1 MTWQSWCGFFQWLK
15 QHRVLFF
22 HLNKMILILS
32 YTRHIRHIHHLLSD
46 KARGIL
52 IFQSRSFLCYPNKRI
67 RGFKEVPFTLEK
79 PQATLEIQPED
90 QSSGKWHLQ
99 INAPYEHSFNAYG
112 AEVKGTVFFSL
123 DILKHLVICSSI
135 LETFLFI
142 TYTWLLY

>member
-1 MTWQSWCGFFQWLK
+1 MYLGISNATMYYLLIQLSKGQLSSLLRFLKGKVREKYVNETWLDSPGVDSFNDWSLNTEFWS
-15 QHRVLFF
+15 F

-32 YTRHIRHIHHLLSD
+32 YTRHIRHIHHLFSD

-90 QSSGKWHLQ
+90 QKVQKMTPANKCPIW
-99 INAPYEHSFNAYG
+99 
-112 AEVKGTVFFSL
+112 T
-123 DILKHLVICSSI
+123 
-135 LETFLFI
+135 
-142 TYTWLLY
+142 